1 MIDGPFTVVLA
12 PTPGRAAQPS
22 AHAGDSGLAGVRA
35 SLNDLADRG
44 PHLLRASAIAPAE
57 VVVDVVP
64 QHERERAHAGTPV
77 DQRAALVVSAS
88 MLGELVAARDRPRV
102 RGISAN
108 SALLVNACARGDAG
122 TAGCP
127 HPFQVAAGPAP
138 MQWIRRLRNLRNSEG
153 VTLADAAAERIA
165 TGIREESY
173 APAD

>member
-1 MIDGPFTVVLA
+1 MIDGPLTVVLA

-22 AHAGDSGLAGVRA
+22 AHAGDSRLARVCA

-57 VVVDVVP
+57 VVVHAVR
-64 QHERERAHAGTPV
+64 QLERELAHAGTPV
-77 DQRAALVVSAS
+77 DQRAALVVST
-88 MLGELVAARDRPRV
+88 MMPRELVAARDWPRV
-102 RGISAN
+102 RGISAD
-108 SALLVNACARGDAG
+108 SDLLVNACARGDAG

-127 HPFQVAAGPAP
+127 HPFQVAAGPAL

-153 VTLADAAAERIA
+153 VTLADAAAERTA